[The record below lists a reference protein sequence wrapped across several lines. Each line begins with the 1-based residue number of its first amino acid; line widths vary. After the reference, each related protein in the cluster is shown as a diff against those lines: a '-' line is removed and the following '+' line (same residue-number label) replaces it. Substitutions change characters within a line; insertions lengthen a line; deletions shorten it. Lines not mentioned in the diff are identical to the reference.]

1 MAGSKL
7 KKGDRVV
14 VITGK
19 DKGREGKVLFVDSK
33 KNKLIVEGI
42 NMMTKH
48 IQANKDVKMRQG
60 GISRR
65 EAPLDCSKVMYLY
78 NGRPTRLGTRVT
90 VSVGEDGKKTVTKQ
104 RVARKTGEVLD

>member
-1 MAGSKL
+1 MAGSKI

-14 VITGK
+14 VIAGR

-33 KNKLIVEGI
+33 KSKLIVEGI

-48 IQANKDVKMRQG
+48 IQANKDIKLRQG

-65 EAPLDCSKVMYLY
+65 EAPMDASKVMYLY
-78 NGRPTRLGTRVT
+78 NGAPTRLGYRVT
-90 VSVGEDGKKTVTKQ
+90 VTETDGKRTVVKQ
-104 RVARKTGEVLD
+104 RIARKTGEVID